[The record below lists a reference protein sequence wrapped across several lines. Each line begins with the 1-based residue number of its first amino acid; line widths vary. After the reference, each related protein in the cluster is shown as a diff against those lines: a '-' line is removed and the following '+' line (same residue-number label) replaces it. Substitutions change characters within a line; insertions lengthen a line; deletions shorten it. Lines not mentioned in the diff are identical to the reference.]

1 MLQRV
6 KLPRKGCLPLLL
18 QLLRHLLPKLSSSLQ
33 KGIPLIPLRGALH
46 LIRTKG
52 RVQSELSQIPRS
64 PSHRLIL
71 IEGRILLILSPSRGS
86 KVFVPNW
93 KVTTGDS
100 ISNPRVAF
108 QVASR
113 SILPTDAGLH
123 LGKDS
128 KTLDL

>member
-1 MLQRV
+1 MSTPAASTPKAPTPKA
-6 KLPRKGCLPLLL
+6 KLISSKGDSSHPLAECPAS
-18 QLLRHLLPKLSSSLQ
+18 HSDKGKGPKRAKPDS
-33 KGIPLIPLRGALH
+33 
-46 LIRTKG
+46 
-52 RVQSELSQIPRS
+52 RS

-100 ISNPRVAF
+100 ISDPRVAF